1 MWDKVSSSFTSNK
14 IFLGDER
21 VRDATMNEEWMWRGK
36 HTSKIQLRQWSVL
49 FQSFCNSNGSFI
61 SNIIHCSTTHI
72 NTTINIPPSVN
83 IHSLRVNIFNQ
94 IILDHTRRVRYVQWK
109 LTPNVNFH
117 KRFILLQQFSYS
129 LGTSHSNSTGYHSF
143 IPQWWHKCELK

>member
-36 HTSKIQLRQWSVL
+36 HTIEIQFLQWSTL
-49 FQSFCNSNGSFI
+49 LQSFCNSNGSFI
-61 SNIIHCSTTHI
+61 SNPVPCSTTH
-72 NTTINIPPSVN
+72 NTNNINIPPSVN

-94 IILDHTRRVRYVQWK
+94 IILDHTRRVSYVQWK
-109 LTPNVNFH
+109 LTPKVNFH
-117 KRFILLQQFSYS
+117 KRCILLQHFSYP
-129 LGTSHSNSTGYHSF
+129 LGTSHSNYTAYHSF
-143 IPQWWHKCELK
+143 IPHWWHKYEIK